1 MGQDERIC
9 SKFGVVPGCQKKQHL
24 AEKKVKLLTILKIN
38 IVLSLL
44 VLIAAP
50 ALHSLLANITQAQ
63 LVQCFDPGLLY
74 QVEVVLTVKPL
85 YVTNKVGR

>member
-1 MGQDERIC
+1 MHPLKIWC
-9 SKFGVVPGCQKKQHL
+9 GCQAVKKNSIF

-38 IVLSLL
+38 IAVVFF